1 MTGAYGRDRFAT
13 SKGARMG
20 SLTKRTWDKRM
31 CGQIAWALV
40 LHTLLLIFFVT
51 AKMESDGISIL
62 PYFVLILMVGLF
74 IYLGRRLDHRWRF
87 LAKTELSE
95 RSLQLR
101 YRVDTLRIWV
111 MAIGL
116 PFLWSAV
123 LAVLQG

>member
-1 MTGAYGRDRFAT
+1 MAGAYGRDRFAA
-13 SKGARMG
+13 SKDTHMG

-51 AKMESDGISIL
+51 AKMESEGISIL

-74 IYLGRRLDHRWRF
+74 IYLGRRMDHRWRF
-87 LAKTELSE
+87 LAKTELSYN
-95 RSLQLR
+95 SLQLR
-101 YRVDTLRIWV
+101 YRVDTLRVWV

-116 PFLWSAV
+116 PFLWSAL
-123 LAVLQG
+123 LAVAQ

>member
-1 MTGAYGRDRFAT
+1 MTGAYGRDRFAV
-13 SKGARMG
+13 SKGTQ
-20 SLTKRTWDKRM
+20 TKSPTKHTWDKRM

-62 PYFVLILMVGLF
+62 PYFLLIVMVGLF
-74 IYLGRRLDHRWRF
+74 IYIGRRMDHRWRF
-87 LAKTELSE
+87 LAKTELSM

-101 YRVDTLRIWV
+101 YRVDTLRLWV

-116 PFLWSAV
+116 PFLWSA
-123 LAVLQG
+123 LLTLTQA

>member
-1 MTGAYGRDRFAT
+1 MAGAYGRDRLAA
-13 SKGARMG
+13 SKDTHIG

-74 IYLGRRLDHRWRF
+74 IYIGRRMDHRWRF
-87 LAKTELSE
+87 LAKTELST

-101 YRVDTLRIWV
+101 YRVDTLRLWV

-116 PFLWSAV
+116 PFLWSAL
-123 LAVLQG
+123 LALGQG